1 VHSETSLK
9 VEPSE
14 DRWPSSFVVLGCTVE
29 PVNAT
34 IPTRWVLPNGHIIN
48 QSGGRYRMGQG
59 RNENGTWSTLL
70 AVQNVSYRDEG
81 FYTCEVVPRS
91 ISRSQCECVDFPFSV
106 TTELKLKGIRQ
117 THVDNYSSNASCM
130 IS

>member
-1 VHSETSLK
+1 MHSETSLK

-14 DRWPSSFVVLGCTVE
+14 DRRPTSFVLFGCNVE

-34 IPTRWVLPNGHIIN
+34 IPTRWVLPDGHIIS

-59 RNENGTWSTLL
+59 RNENGAWSTLL

-91 ISRSQCECVDFPFSV
+91 ISRSQCECVDFPFSA
-106 TTELKLKGIRQ
+106 TTELQLKGDLI
-117 THVDNYSSNASCM
+117 VVF
-130 IS
+130 

>member
-1 VHSETSLK
+1 MYSETSLK
-9 VEPSE
+9 VEPIE
-14 DRWPSSFVVLGCTVE
+14 DRWLSSFVVLGCTVE

-48 QSGGRYRMGQG
+48 QSEGRYRMGQG

-81 FYTCEVVPRS
+81 YYTCEVVPRS

-106 TTELKLKGIRQ
+106 TTELQLKGEYYNFNWRP
-117 THVDNYSSNASCM
+117 A
-130 IS
+130 

>member
-1 VHSETSLK
+1 MSIYFTCCATELQVHSETSLK

-14 DRWPSSFVVLGCTVE
+14 DQWLSSFVVLGCTVE
-29 PVNAT
+29 PANAT
-34 IPTRWVLPNGHIIN
+34 IPTRWVLPSGEMIN

-91 ISRSQCECVDFPFSV
+91 ISRSQCECVDFPFSA
-106 TTELKLKGIRQ
+106 TTELKLKG
-117 THVDNYSSNASCM
+117 D
-130 IS
+130 